1 MGIKLQYFTVAD
13 YIVSFLE
20 HIGSKKVFLLPGG
33 GNMYLVDAVAKN
45 KKIEA
50 IPMHHEQSTGIAA
63 EAYSRISGKLGV
75 ALVTT
80 GPGATNVIT
89 GVAGAWIESSP
100 MIVISGQ
107 VKTKDMIGSK
117 KLRQSGVQE
126 VNILPMIKN
135 ITKYSIT
142 LKNEKNLKAVLYK
155 AYHEAISGRPGPVWI
170 DVPLNIQAKKI
181 KKPNFKKKNKN
192 IVKKKLDIKFLE
204 KILLSSKKPVI
215 LIGHGVR
222 IAKAEKLVKKL
233 SNKFSIPLLFTWNA
247 MDMLPFKSENN
258 FGKPGGVALRYPNF
272 IIQNSDLLIS
282 IGSSLDNIITAYNPN
297 EFAKYAKK
305 IMVNIDEQVLKY
317 NKIKC
322 EKKIKTDCK
331 LFLNEFLNFKVKNK
345 NWLDWLKFCKNLKKQ
360 FKLENEKKF
369 NNHGKI
375 KHYELVKALSTHIPE
390 NLLIATGS
398 SGLSIEQ
405 FYTFFENKKNQRIF
419 LTSGLGAMGFG
430 LPAAIGS
437 YFANNKRKLCLI
449 EGDGSFQLNLQ
460 ELAVIAKFR
469 IPIVIIIFN
478 NQGYTSIRN
487 TQKNYFN
494 ERYCGTGPEA
504 KLGFPNYDKLSQAYQ
519 INYLK
524 LKKREDLNRL
534 KKVFQNINR
543 PIIVDVILE
552 KNETLSPKV
561 SSLVSD
567 TGKIQSLPLE
577 DMSPLLP
584 LNELR
589 EIMQGKISKMSI
601 LARKN
606 A

>member
-1 MGIKLQYFTVAD
+1 VGVKLQNFTVAD

-50 IPMHHEQSTGIAA
+50 IPMHHEQSIGIAA

-89 GVAGAWIESSP
+89 GVTGAWIESSP

-126 VNILPMIKN
+126 VNIIPMIKN

-142 LKNEKNLKAVLYK
+142 LKNEKNLKAVLDK
-155 AYHEAISGRPGPVWI
+155 AYHEAITGRPGPVWI

-181 KKPNFKKKNKN
+181 KKINFKKKNKSIN
-192 IVKKKLDIKFLE
+192 KKKLNIKFLE
-204 KILLSSKKPVI
+204 KFLISSKKPVI

-222 IAKAEKLVKKL
+222 IAKAEKLVEKL
-233 SNKFSIPLLFTWNA
+233 SKKFSIPLLFTWNA
-247 MDMLPFKSENN
+247 MDILPFNNKNN
-258 FGKPGGVALRYPNF
+258 FGKPGAVALRYPNF

-282 IGSSLDNIITAYNPN
+282 IGSSLDNIITAYDPN
-297 EFAKYAKK
+297 QFAKYAKK
-305 IMVNIDEQVLKY
+305 IIINIDKHVLKY

-322 EKKIKTDCK
+322 KKKINVDCK

-345 NWLDWLKFCKNLKKQ
+345 NWLDWLKFCKNLKEQ
-360 FKLENEKKF
+360 FKLKNEKKF
-369 NNHGKI
+369 DNLGKI
-375 KHYELVKALSTHIPE
+375 KHYELVQSLSTHIPE

-460 ELAVIAKFR
+460 ELAVIAKFK

-478 NQGYTSIRN
+478 NQGYASIRN

-524 LKKREDLNRL
+524 LKKRKDLNKL
-534 KKVFQNINR
+534 KKIFQNINR
-543 PIIVDVILE
+543 PMIVDVILE

-561 SSLVSD
+561 SSVVSN

-584 LNELR
+584 LNKLR

>member
-126 VNILPMIKN
+126 VNIVPMIKN

-181 KKPNFKKKNKN
+181 KKPNFKKRNKK

-233 SNKFSIPLLFTWNA
+233 SNKFSMPLLFTWNA

-258 FGKPGGVALRYPNF
+258 FGKPGGVALRSPNF

-345 NWLDWLKFCKNLKKQ
+345 NWLDWLNFCKNLKKQ

-561 SSLVSD
+561 SSVVSD

-584 LNELR
+584 LNKLR

>member
-1 MGIKLQYFTVAD
+1 MGVKLQYFTVAD

-20 HIGSKKVFLLPGG
+20 HIGSKKIFLLPGG

-89 GVAGAWIESSP
+89 GVVGAWIESSP

-142 LKNEKNLKAVLYK
+142 LKNEKNLETILYK
-155 AYHEAISGRPGPVWI
+155 AYNEAISGRPGPVWI

-181 KKPNFKKKNKN
+181 SKPNFKKKKN
-192 IVKKKLDIKFLE
+192 NITKKKLNIKFLE
-204 KILLSSKKPVI
+204 KILLNSKKPVI

-222 IAKAEKLVKKL
+222 IAKAEKFVEKL
-233 SNKFSIPLLFTWNA
+233 SKKFSIPILFTWNS
-247 MDMLPFKSENN
+247 MDILPFKNKNN

-297 EFAKYAKK
+297 EFAKSAKK
-305 IMVNIDEQVLKY
+305 IMVNIDEHVLKY

-322 EKKIKTDCK
+322 EKKINIDCK
-331 LFLNEFLNFKVKNK
+331 LFLNEFLNFKVRNK
-345 NWLDWLKFCKNLKKQ
+345 SWPEWLKFCKKLKEQ

-369 NNHGKI
+369 NNKGKI
-375 KHYELVKALSTHIPE
+375 KHYELVKALSKHIPE

-419 LTSGLGAMGFG
+419 LTSGLGSMGFG

-437 YFANNKRKLCLI
+437 HFANNKKKLCLI

-460 ELAVIAKFR
+460 ELAVIAKFK

-478 NQGYTSIRN
+478 NQGYASIRN

-504 KLGFPNYDKLSQAYQ
+504 KLGFPNYDKVSQAYQ
-519 INYLK
+519 IKYIK
-524 LKKREDLNRL
+524 IKKREELNKLNKIFR
-534 KKVFQNINR
+534 NINR
-543 PIIVDVILE
+543 PIIVDVVLKE
-552 KNETLSPKV
+552 NETLSPKV
-561 SSLVSD
+561 SSIVSEN
-567 TGKIQSLPLE
+567 GKIQSLPLE
-577 DMSPLLP
+577 DMSPLIP
-584 LNELR
+584 LNELKK
-589 EIMQGKISKMSI
+589 IMQGKVSKMSI

-606 A
+606 V

>member
-50 IPMHHEQSTGIAA
+50 IPMHHEQSAGIAA

-126 VNILPMIKN
+126 VNIVPMIKN

-181 KKPNFKKKNKN
+181 KKPNFKKKNNN
-192 IVKKKLDIKFLE
+192 IVKKKLNIKFLE

-345 NWLDWLKFCKNLKKQ
+345 NWLNWLKFCKNLKKQ

-390 NLLIATGS
+390 NILIATGS

-437 YFANNKRKLCLI
+437 YFANNNRKLCLI

-524 LKKREDLNRL
+524 LKKKEDLNRL

-561 SSLVSD
+561 SSVVSD

-584 LNELR
+584 LNKLR

>member
-1 MGIKLQYFTVAD
+1 VGIKLQYFTVAD

-126 VNILPMIKN
+126 VNIVPMIKN

-181 KKPNFKKKNKN
+181 KKPNFKKRNKK

-331 LFLNEFLNFKVKNK
+331 LFLNKFLNFKVKNK
-345 NWLDWLKFCKNLKKQ
+345 NWLDWLNFCKNLKKQ

-504 KLGFPNYDKLSQAYQ
+504 KLGFPNYDKLSQAYK

-561 SSLVSD
+561 SSVVSD

-584 LNELR
+584 LNKLR

>member
-1 MGIKLQYFTVAD
+1 MQNFTVAD

-50 IPMHHEQSTGIAA
+50 IPMHHEQSIGIAA

-89 GVAGAWIESSP
+89 GVTGAWIESSP

-126 VNILPMIKN
+126 VNIIPMIKN

-142 LKNEKNLKAVLYK
+142 LKNEKNLKAVLDK
-155 AYHEAISGRPGPVWI
+155 AYHEAITGRPGPVWI

-181 KKPNFKKKNKN
+181 KKINFKKKNKSIN
-192 IVKKKLDIKFLE
+192 KKKLNIKFLE
-204 KILLSSKKPVI
+204 KFLISSKKPVI

-222 IAKAEKLVKKL
+222 IAKAEKLVEKL
-233 SNKFSIPLLFTWNA
+233 SKKFSIPLLFTWNA
-247 MDMLPFKSENN
+247 MDILPFNNKNN
-258 FGKPGGVALRYPNF
+258 FGKPGAVALRYPNF

-282 IGSSLDNIITAYNPN
+282 IGSSLDNIITAYDPN
-297 EFAKYAKK
+297 QFAKYAKK
-305 IMVNIDEQVLKY
+305 IIINIDKHVLKY

-322 EKKIKTDCK
+322 KKKINVDCK

-345 NWLDWLKFCKNLKKQ
+345 NWLDWLKFCKNLKEQ
-360 FKLENEKKF
+360 FKLKNEKKF
-369 NNHGKI
+369 DNLGKI
-375 KHYELVKALSTHIPE
+375 KHYELVQSLSTHIPE

-460 ELAVIAKFR
+460 ELAVIAKFK

-478 NQGYTSIRN
+478 NQGYASIRN

-524 LKKREDLNRL
+524 LKKRKDLNKL
-534 KKVFQNINR
+534 KKIFQNINR
-543 PIIVDVILE
+543 PMIVDVILE

-561 SSLVSD
+561 SSVVSN

-584 LNELR
+584 LNKLR

>member
-1 MGIKLQYFTVAD
+1 MQYFTVAD
-13 YIVSFLE
+13 YIISFLE
-20 HIGSKKVFLLPGG
+20 HIGSKKIFLLPGG

-100 MIVISGQ
+100 MIIISGQ

-142 LKNEKNLKAVLYK
+142 LKNEKNLETILYK
-155 AYHEAISGRPGPVWI
+155 AYNEAISGRPGPVWI

-181 KKPNFKKKNKN
+181 KKPNFIKKNKN
-192 IVKKKLDIKFLE
+192 NNKKKLNIKFLE
-204 KILLSSKKPVI
+204 TILLNSKKPVI

-222 IAKAEKLVKKL
+222 IAKAEKLVEKL
-233 SNKFSIPLLFTWNA
+233 SKKFLIPILFTWNS
-247 MDMLPFKSENN
+247 MDMLPFKNKNN

-297 EFAKYAKK
+297 QFAKSAKK
-305 IMVNIDEQVLKY
+305 IMVNIDKHVLKN

-322 EKKIKTDCK
+322 EKKISADCK
-331 LFLNEFLNFKVKNK
+331 LFLNEFLNFKIKNK
-345 NWLDWLKFCKNLKKQ
+345 SWPKWLEFCKNLKEQ

-369 NNHGKI
+369 NNKGKI
-375 KHYELVKALSTHIPE
+375 RHYELVKALSKYIPE
-390 NLLIATGS
+390 NFLIATGS

-419 LTSGLGAMGFG
+419 LTSGLGSMGFG

-437 YFANNKRKLCLI
+437 YFANKKKMCLI

-460 ELAVIAKFR
+460 ELAVIAKFK

-478 NQGYTSIRN
+478 NQGYASIRN

-504 KLGFPNYDKLSQAYQ
+504 KLGFPNYDKLSEAYQ
-519 INYLK
+519 IDYIK
-524 LKKREDLNRL
+524 LKKREELNKLNKIFR
-534 KKVFQNINR
+534 NINR
-543 PIIVDVILE
+543 PIIVDVILKE
-552 KNETLSPKV
+552 NETLSPKV
-561 SSLVSD
+561 SSVVSD
-567 TGKIQSLPLE
+567 NGKIQSLPLE

-584 LNELR
+584 LNELTK
-589 EIMQGKISKMSI
+589 IMQDKVSKMSI

-606 A
+606 V

>member
-1 MGIKLQYFTVAD
+1 M
-13 YIVSFLE
+13 
-20 HIGSKKVFLLPGG
+20 
-33 GNMYLVDAVAKN
+33 
-45 KKIEA
+45 
-50 IPMHHEQSTGIAA
+50 
-63 EAYSRISGKLGV
+63 
-75 ALVTT
+75 
-80 GPGATNVIT
+80 
-89 GVAGAWIESSP
+89 
-100 MIVISGQ
+100 
-107 VKTKDMIGSK
+107 
-117 KLRQSGVQE
+117 
-126 VNILPMIKN
+126 
-135 ITKYSIT
+135 
-142 LKNEKNLKAVLYK
+142 
-155 AYHEAISGRPGPVWI
+155 
-170 DVPLNIQAKKI
+170 
-181 KKPNFKKKNKN
+181 
-192 IVKKKLDIKFLE
+192 
-204 KILLSSKKPVI
+204 
-215 LIGHGVR
+215 
-222 IAKAEKLVKKL
+222 
-233 SNKFSIPLLFTWNA
+233 
-247 MDMLPFKSENN
+247 
-258 FGKPGGVALRYPNF
+258 
-272 IIQNSDLLIS
+272 
-282 IGSSLDNIITAYNPN
+282 
-297 EFAKYAKK
+297 
-305 IMVNIDEQVLKY
+305 
-317 NKIKC
+317 
-322 EKKIKTDCK
+322 
-331 LFLNEFLNFKVKNK
+331 
-345 NWLDWLKFCKNLKKQ
+345 
-360 FKLENEKKF
+360 
-369 NNHGKI
+369 
-375 KHYELVKALSTHIPE
+375 KALSTHIPE

-534 KKVFQNINR
+534 KKIFQNINR
-543 PIIVDVILE
+543 PIIVDVILK

-561 SSLVSD
+561 SSVVSD
-567 TGKIQSLPLE
+567 TGKIKSLPLE

-584 LNELR
+584 LNKLR

>member
-305 IMVNIDEQVLKY
+305 IMVNIDKQVLKY

-369 NNHGKI
+369 NDHGKI

-534 KKVFQNINR
+534 KKVFQNIKR

-561 SSLVSD
+561 SSVVSD

-584 LNELR
+584 LNKLR

>member
-1 MGIKLQYFTVAD
+1 
-13 YIVSFLE
+13 
-20 HIGSKKVFLLPGG
+20 
-33 GNMYLVDAVAKN
+33 
-45 KKIEA
+45 
-50 IPMHHEQSTGIAA
+50 
-63 EAYSRISGKLGV
+63 
-75 ALVTT
+75 
-80 GPGATNVIT
+80 
-89 GVAGAWIESSP
+89 
-100 MIVISGQ
+100 
-107 VKTKDMIGSK
+107 
-117 KLRQSGVQE
+117 
-126 VNILPMIKN
+126 
-135 ITKYSIT
+135 
-142 LKNEKNLKAVLYK
+142 
-155 AYHEAISGRPGPVWI
+155 
-170 DVPLNIQAKKI
+170 
-181 KKPNFKKKNKN
+181 
-192 IVKKKLDIKFLE
+192 
-204 KILLSSKKPVI
+204 
-215 LIGHGVR
+215 
-222 IAKAEKLVKKL
+222 
-233 SNKFSIPLLFTWNA
+233 
-247 MDMLPFKSENN
+247 
-258 FGKPGGVALRYPNF
+258 
-272 IIQNSDLLIS
+272 
-282 IGSSLDNIITAYNPN
+282 LDNIITAYNPN

-345 NWLDWLKFCKNLKKQ
+345 NWLDWLNFCKNLKKQ

-561 SSLVSD
+561 SSVVSD

-584 LNELR
+584 LNKLR
-589 EIMQGKISKMSI
+589 EIMQGKISKMSVI
-601 LARKN
+601 ARKN

>member
-1 MGIKLQYFTVAD
+1 VGIKLQYFTVAD

-305 IMVNIDEQVLKY
+305 IMVNIDKQVLKY

-369 NNHGKI
+369 NDHGKI

-534 KKVFQNINR
+534 KKVFQNIKR

-561 SSLVSD
+561 SSVVSD

-584 LNELR
+584 LNKLR

>member
-1 MGIKLQYFTVAD
+1 VGIKLQYFTVAD

-50 IPMHHEQSTGIAA
+50 IPMHHEQSAGIAA

-126 VNILPMIKN
+126 VNIVPMIKN

-181 KKPNFKKKNKN
+181 KKPNFKKKNNN
-192 IVKKKLDIKFLE
+192 IVKKKLNIKFLE

-345 NWLDWLKFCKNLKKQ
+345 NWLNWLKFCKNLKKQ

-390 NLLIATGS
+390 NILIATGS

-437 YFANNKRKLCLI
+437 YFANNNRKLCLI

-524 LKKREDLNRL
+524 LKKKEDLNRL

-561 SSLVSD
+561 SSVVSD

-584 LNELR
+584 LNKLR

>member
-1 MGIKLQYFTVAD
+1 
-13 YIVSFLE
+13 
-20 HIGSKKVFLLPGG
+20 
-33 GNMYLVDAVAKN
+33 
-45 KKIEA
+45 
-50 IPMHHEQSTGIAA
+50 
-63 EAYSRISGKLGV
+63 
-75 ALVTT
+75 
-80 GPGATNVIT
+80 
-89 GVAGAWIESSP
+89 
-100 MIVISGQ
+100 
-107 VKTKDMIGSK
+107 
-117 KLRQSGVQE
+117 
-126 VNILPMIKN
+126 MIKN

-181 KKPNFKKKNKN
+181 KKPNFKKRNKK

-233 SNKFSIPLLFTWNA
+233 SNKFSMPLLFTWNA

-345 NWLDWLKFCKNLKKQ
+345 NWLDWLNFCKNLKKQ

-561 SSLVSD
+561 SSVVSD

-584 LNELR
+584 LNKLR

>member
-1 MGIKLQYFTVAD
+1 VGVKLQYFTVAD

-126 VNILPMIKN
+126 VNIVPMIKN

-181 KKPNFKKKNKN
+181 KKPSFKKKNKN
-192 IVKKKLDIKFLE
+192 ITKKKLNIKFLE

-222 IAKAEKLVKKL
+222 IAKAEKLVEKL

-282 IGSSLDNIITAYNPN
+282 IGSSLDNIITAYNPK

-322 EKKIKTDCK
+322 EKKINADCK

-345 NWLDWLKFCKNLKKQ
+345 NWLDWLKFCKNLKEQ

-369 NNHGKI
+369 NNKGKI
-375 KHYELVKALSTHIPE
+375 RHYELVKALSKYIPE
-390 NLLIATGS
+390 NFLIATGS

-437 YFANNKRKLCLI
+437 YFAKNNRKLCLI

-504 KLGFPNYDKLSQAYQ
+504 KLGFPNYEKLSQAYQ
-519 INYLK
+519 IDYLK

-543 PIIVDVILE
+543 PIIVDVILG
-552 KNETLSPKV
+552 KNEILSPKV
-561 SSLVSD
+561 SSVVSD

-584 LNELR
+584 LNKLR

>member
-1 MGIKLQYFTVAD
+1 VGIKLQYFTVAD

-126 VNILPMIKN
+126 VNIVPMIKN

-181 KKPNFKKKNKN
+181 KKPNFKKRNKK

-437 YFANNKRKLCLI
+437 YFANNNRKLCLI

-561 SSLVSD
+561 SSVVSD

-584 LNELR
+584 LNKLR
-589 EIMQGKISKMSI
+589 EIMQGKISKMSVI
-601 LARKN
+601 ARKN

>member
-89 GVAGAWIESSP
+89 GVVGAWIESSP

-305 IMVNIDEQVLKY
+305 IMVNIDKQVLKY

-369 NNHGKI
+369 NDHGKI

-460 ELAVIAKFR
+460 ELAVIAKFK

-534 KKVFQNINR
+534 KKVFQNIKR

-561 SSLVSD
+561 SSVVSD

-584 LNELR
+584 LNKLR

>member
-126 VNILPMIKN
+126 VNIVPMIKN

-181 KKPNFKKKNKN
+181 KKPNFKKRNKK

-331 LFLNEFLNFKVKNK
+331 LFLNKFLNFKVKNK
-345 NWLDWLKFCKNLKKQ
+345 NWLDWLNFCKNLKKQ

-504 KLGFPNYDKLSQAYQ
+504 KLGFPNYDKLSQAYK

-561 SSLVSD
+561 SSVVSD

-584 LNELR
+584 LNKLR